1 VKRFLLPLG
10 AFILLV
16 VVLIVG
22 LKHAPDKETIK
33 SPLIGKSAPEFN
45 LPKLIDVGQN
55 LDASALRGGWHLV
68 NVWATWCV
76 TCREEHAT
84 LLEIQRQGQVP
95 IVGIDWKDEDA
106 SALSWL
112 AQLGNPY
119 QVVLADRDGRVAIDF
134 GVYLAPESF
143 LVNPAGIIV
152 EKQYGAMTMDD
163 WQNKFLS
170 HVRSSAPAGSAAP
183 ATAAAG
189 A

>member
-1 VKRFLLPLG
+1 
-10 AFILLV
+10 
-16 VVLIVG
+16 
-22 LKHAPDKETIK
+22 
-33 SPLIGKSAPEFN
+33 
-45 LPKLIDVGQN
+45 
-55 LDASALRGGWHLV
+55 
-68 NVWATWCV
+68 
-76 TCREEHAT
+76 
-84 LLEIQRQGQVP
+84 
-95 IVGIDWKDEDA
+95 
-106 SALSWL
+106 
-112 AQLGNPY
+112 
-119 QVVLADRDGRVAIDF
+119 VLADRDGRVAIDF